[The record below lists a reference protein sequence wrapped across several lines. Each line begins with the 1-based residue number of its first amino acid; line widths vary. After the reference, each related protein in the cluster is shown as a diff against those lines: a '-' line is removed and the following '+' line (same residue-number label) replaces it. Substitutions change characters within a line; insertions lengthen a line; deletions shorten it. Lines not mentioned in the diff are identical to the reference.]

1 VRFPARNPPDFIV
14 SSRDGRGLDPP
25 HLPLAGLQVEV
36 APSRALC
43 CVMPVP
49 ERIVSLLQQL
59 TDDVAADLTPAT
71 VAYVTVEKTTPES
84 TSANIE
90 VAVQLA
96 PKIAKRRSRS
106 IKPAIDPSA
115 LRNLE
120 SLPLFAPD
128 NMLGAALF
136 GPDRVQEWCQTAPM
150 LEARGLPKVDP
161 LMGGRYKRAVV
172 AFFDQQYG
180 LDRDANPPLAPDGV
194 EDFDS
199 WKRRKRPV

>member
-1 VRFPARNPPDFIV
+1 MSSIDVRIARQLN
-14 SSRDGRGLDPP
+14 L
-25 HLPLAGLQVEV
+25 LA
-36 APSRALC
+36 ASFAAS
-43 CVMPVP
+43 VP
-49 ERIVSLLQQL
+49 ELSVPDLAAVSNLS
-59 TDDVAADLTPAT
+59 AAPL
-71 VAYVTVEKTTPES
+71 TPES
-84 TSANIE
+84 
-90 VAVQLA
+90 VAEYAA
-96 PKIAKRRSRS
+96 PAKRTRRSRS

-120 SLPLFAPD
+120 TLPLFAPD
-128 NMLGAALF
+128 NLLGAALF

-180 LDRDANPPLAPDGV
+180 LDRDANTPLAPDGV